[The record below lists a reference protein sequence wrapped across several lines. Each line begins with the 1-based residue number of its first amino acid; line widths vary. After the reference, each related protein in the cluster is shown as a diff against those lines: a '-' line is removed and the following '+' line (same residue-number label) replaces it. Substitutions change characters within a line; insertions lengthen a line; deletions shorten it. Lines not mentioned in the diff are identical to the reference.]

1 MKEFVC
7 LYSIDY
13 YNSVTEKTETEYGLI
28 FADSFTD
35 AVKTLEE
42 DIYGDNLVKINEIE
56 LLDTIA
62 QFSKE
67 LYALVKK
74 ELNEN

>member
-42 DIYGDNLVKINEIE
+42 DIYGDDLVKINEIE
-56 LLDTIA
+56 LLDTIPH
-62 QFSKE
+62 FSKE
-67 LYALVKK
+67 VYALIKK

>member
-13 YNSVTEKTETEYGLI
+13 YNSVTEKTKTEYGLI

-42 DIYGDNLVKINEIE
+42 DIYGDDLVKINEIE

-67 LYALVKK
+67 LYALIKK

>member
-67 LYALVKK
+67 LYALIKK

>member
-13 YNSVTEKTETEYGLI
+13 YNAVTEKTEIEYGLI

-42 DIYGDNLVKINEIE
+42 DVYSDDLVKINEIE
-56 LLDTIA
+56 LLDTIP

-67 LYALVKK
+67 LYDLIKK
-74 ELNEN
+74 ELSEN

>member
-42 DIYGDNLVKINEIE
+42 DIYGDDLVKINEIE

-74 ELNEN
+74 ELNKN

>member
-42 DIYGDNLVKINEIE
+42 DIYGDDLVKINEIE
-56 LLDTIA
+56 LLDIIA

-67 LYALVKK
+67 LYALIKK

>member
-1 MKEFVC
+1 MKKFVC

-13 YNSVTEKTETEYGLI
+13 YNSVAEKTETEYGLI

-42 DIYGDNLVKINEIE
+42 DIYGDDLVKINEIE
-56 LLDTIA
+56 LLDTIP

-74 ELNEN
+74 ELNKN

>member
-13 YNSVTEKTETEYGLI
+13 YNSVSEKTETEYGLI
-28 FADSFTD
+28 FADNFTD

-42 DIYGDNLVKINEIE
+42 DIYGNDLIKINEIE

-62 QFSKE
+62 KFSKE
-67 LYALVKK
+67 VYALIKK